1 VRGDRARMTTPA
13 RHHGLD
19 AARAFAMML
28 VLSGHAMVSFTVTP
42 VGWAIQDRSR
52 FLGVDLYA
60 WVVRAFAM
68 PTFFWL
74 AGYFGRALLDGAG
87 LRAFARNRVTRI
99 FLPLAVML
107 VPVSL
112 ALSYLWDWGRE
123 VGTRAA
129 VADNIPKLKGSELE
143 ILLGHLWF
151 LYYLLWLSLAA
162 VALRVIARRVRVH
175 VPAIVLPLV
184 VTTAV
189 LFGLGAMHTD
199 TPLGFIPD
207 LPILVYMGAFFGWGW
222 LVQARPAELARYT
235 RHAWHALALAPVFLA
250 VVIATL
256 YRGLAVV
263 ESPPAYAIA
272 ASALFSIACMIFLLG
287 ACVRYLDDRPRPLLQ
302 LASRASY
309 WCYILHIPVAVFFQ
323 ILLADVPLFGPLKY
337 LVILATTTAICLGV
351 YALGSSRFSPRNIAR
366 SERTVSRNSAPQ
378 R

>member
-1 VRGDRARMTTPA
+1 MTTPA

-19 AARAFAMML
+19 AARALAMML

-42 VGWAIQDRSR
+42 VGWAIQDRAQ

-87 LRAFARNRVTRI
+87 FRAFMRNRVTRI
-99 FLPLAVML
+99 LAPLAVML
-107 VPVSL
+107 VPVSY

-129 VADNIPKLKGSELE
+129 VADNMPKLKGSEFE

-162 VALRVIARRVRVH
+162 VAIHVLARHVRTR
-175 VPAIVLPLV
+175 VPAIVLPVV

-189 LFGLGAMHTD
+189 LLWLGAMHTD

-207 LPILVYMGAFFGWGW
+207 VPILIYMGAFFGWGW
-222 LVQARPAELARYT
+222 LVQARPAELARIARYT
-235 RHAWHALALAPVFLA
+235 WHALALAPVFLA

-256 YRGLAVV
+256 YRGLSVV
-263 ESPPAYAIA
+263 EPPPAYAIA

-287 ACVRYLDDRPRPLLQ
+287 ACMRYLDDRPRPLLQ

-309 WCYILHIPVAVFFQ
+309 WCYILHVPVAVLFQ
-323 ILLADVPLFGPLKY
+323 ILLYNVPLFGPLKY
-337 LVILATTTAICLGV
+337 LVILTATTVICLGV
-351 YALGSSRFSPRNIAR
+351 YALGSSRFSPRKT
-366 SERTVSRNSAPQ
+366 ERNQRPVSRISAPQ

>member
-1 VRGDRARMTTPA
+1 MTAPP

-19 AARAFAMML
+19 AARAFAMMF

-87 LRAFARNRVTRI
+87 LAAFVKNRVTRI
-99 FLPLAVML
+99 LLPLAIML
-107 VPVSL
+107 VPVSF
-112 ALSYLWDWGRE
+112 ALDYLWDWGRE

-129 VADNIPKLKGSELE
+129 VAANMPKLKGSEIE

-162 VALRVIARRVRVH
+162 VVLHPLLRRVRV
-175 VPAIVLPLV
+175 PAITLPIV

-207 LPILVYMGAFFGWGW
+207 GPILVYMGAFFAWGW
-222 LVQARPAELARYT
+222 IVRPGELARYA
-235 RHAWHALALAPVFLA
+235 RHAWHALALAPVLLA
-250 VVIATL
+250 VVIAAL
-256 YRGLAVV
+256 YQSLTVV
-263 ESPPAYAIA
+263 ERPPAYAIV
-272 ASALFSIACMIFLLG
+272 ASALFSLACMVFLLG
-287 ACVRYLDDRPRPLLQ
+287 ASMRYLDDRPRPLLR

-309 WCYILHIPVAVFFQ
+309 WVYIIHIPVAVVFQ
-323 ILLADVPLFGPLKY
+323 ILLANVALFGPLKY
-337 LVILATTTAICLGV
+337 LVILVATTTICFGV
-351 YALGSSRFSPRNIAR
+351 YALGTRFSPRNVAR
-366 SERTVSRNSAPQ
+366 SQRPVSRTSPAQ